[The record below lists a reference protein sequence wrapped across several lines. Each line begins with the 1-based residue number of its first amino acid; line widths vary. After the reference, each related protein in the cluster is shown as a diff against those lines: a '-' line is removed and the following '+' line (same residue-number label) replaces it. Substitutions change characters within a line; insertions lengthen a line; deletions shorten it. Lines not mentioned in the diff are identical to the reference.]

1 MNLVHAS
8 QVADDILRNNMFLH
22 YDKAR
27 ALQHHEDVADI
38 ERVVVHTNALSPER
52 LVEYF
57 SYELPDILGTIKIV
71 EMYESFKSFQGLY
84 YYLCS
89 VVNFSQDPEV
99 HFKHIPAAT
108 RTGQLG
114 AVESAC
120 RESNFYHP
128 EKVNNFLKEA
138 KLTNQLPFIVCV
150 RFDFVH
156 DLVLYLDQNGLRN
169 FIEVYVQRVNS
180 VRTPQVAG
188 GGLLEGDDEARIRQ
202 RAHEGLD
209 NNNPEAFLKEN
220 YLYNLLVVEQYC
232 AERDPYLASTAYAKG
247 MCGNELGAV
256 TNDNPTFKQQARYL
270 VKHRLPGSGRA
281 PRFSRRTTAT
291 VVSSIDQIIA
301 TAIPDRSAPTPETFL
316 SDNKSLRYLLMLPA
330 IRADKAILKVVDHI
344 AKLSDYNVLRTLI
357 VLVQSASR
365 PPQQLFAP
373 NS

>member
-1 MNLVHAS
+1 MLTGDAPS
-8 QVADDILRNNMFLH
+8 QH
-22 YDKAR
+22 P
-27 ALQHHEDVADI
+27 
-38 ERVVVHTNALSPER
+38 PEPPGCR
-52 LVEYF
+52 PGP
-57 SYELPDILGTIKIV
+57 YELPDILGPIKIV
-71 EMYESFKSFQGLY
+71 EMFESFKSFQGLY

-188 GGLLEGDDEARIRQ
+188 GGLLEGDDEGTIKSLLASMTGNFPIDELIEEAGSQ
-202 RAHEGLD
+202 DPPAFNALAKVID

-220 YLYNLLVVEQYC
+220 YLYNLLAVEKYC
-232 AERDPYLASTAYAKG
+232 AERDPYLASTAYANG

-256 TNDNPTFKQQARYL
+256 TNDNATFKQQARYL
-270 VKHRLPGSGRA
+270 VKRRLPGSGRA
-281 PRFSRRTTAT
+281 PRFSRRTTTT
-291 VVSSIDQIIA
+291 VA
-301 TAIPDRSAPTPETFL
+301 
-316 SDNKSLRYLLMLPA
+316 N
-330 IRADKAILKVVDHI
+330 LKVVDHI
-344 AKLSDYNVLRTLI
+344 AKLSDYNVLGVTRIATE
-357 VLVQSASR
+357 
-365 PPQQLFAP
+365 PGLFAEALTIYKK
-373 NS
+373 